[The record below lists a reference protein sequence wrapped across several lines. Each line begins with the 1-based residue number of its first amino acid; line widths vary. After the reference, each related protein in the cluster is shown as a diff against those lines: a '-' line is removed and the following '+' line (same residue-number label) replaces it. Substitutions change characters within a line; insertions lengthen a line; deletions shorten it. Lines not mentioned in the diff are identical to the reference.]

1 MKIFNYYPSRLR
13 VKDISGV
20 VDGAVAIVERHNP
33 VAMGVEP
40 YFTLLV
46 EQQEQQESFANPRVS
61 HPLSDTIKNDRKR
74 IVELC
79 KAIVH
84 QSRTVKSSA
93 SETISVA
100 AAVIAPLITMYLMKI
115 DRYIPNVDTL
125 VKKFLAGMDEN
136 ELLSTAAT
144 TIGIRVNVDELKLV
158 KSRLDVNVS
167 LRRIDIAARI
177 IVQAKMLQGPTIEVL
192 TNLLKAI
199 ELAKVIK
206 PTVDF
211 APMIAQ
217 LNVLFDSYNVT
228 SRSRNTRNL
237 NEALINETAATSTT
251 TSATAN

>member
-1 MKIFNYYPSRLR
+1 MRIFNYYPSRLR

-20 VDGAVAIVERHNP
+20 VDGTVAIVERHNP
-33 VAMGVEP
+33 VIMGVEL

-46 EQQEQQESFANPRVS
+46 EQQEQLVFFADPRVS
-61 HPLSDTIKNDRKR
+61 HPLSDAIITDRKR
-74 IVELC
+74 MVELC

-84 QSRTVKSSA
+84 QARTVKSSA

-100 AAVIAPLITMYLMKI
+100 AALIAPLITMYLMKI
-115 DRYIPNVDTL
+115 VWYIPNVDTF

-136 ELLSTAAT
+136 ELLSNAAT
-144 TIGIRVNVDELKLV
+144 TIGIRVNVNELKLV
-158 KSRLDVNVS
+158 KSRLDTNVS

-177 IVQAKMLQGPTIEVL
+177 IVQAKMLQGPIIESV

-206 PTVDF
+206 PTVDY
-211 APMIAQ
+211 APMISE

-228 SRSRNTRNL
+228 SRRRDTRNQ
-237 NEALINETAATSTT
+237 NEALKNETAAMSTKT
-251 TSATAN
+251 TATAD